1 MSLVIDIADAVADE
15 LNAGTFGQTFVPER
29 LYRPDFELAEM
40 KTLHVTVVPKGLV
53 TSALSRGQNL
63 YDVSVDVAIQKKL
76 AAEDQAEIDPL
87 MALVE
92 ELADF
97 FRLRRLTAAPSAV
110 WLKTE
115 NLPVYAMDHLE
126 QKKLFTSVLTF
137 TFRVGR

>member
-15 LNAGTFGQTFVPER
+15 LNAGTFSQTFIAER

-40 KTLHVTVVPKGLV
+40 KTLHVSVVPKGIA

-63 YDVSVDVAIQKKL
+63 YDVSIDVAIQKKL
-76 AAEDQAEIDPL
+76 AAENEAEIDPL

-97 FRLRRLTAAPSAV
+97 FRLRRLTAVPAAV

-115 NLPVYAMDHLE
+115 NLPVYAMEHLE